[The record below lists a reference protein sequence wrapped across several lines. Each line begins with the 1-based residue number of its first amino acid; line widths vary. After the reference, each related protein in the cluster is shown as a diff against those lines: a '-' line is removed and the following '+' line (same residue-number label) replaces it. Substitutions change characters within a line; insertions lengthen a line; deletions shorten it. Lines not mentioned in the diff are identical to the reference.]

1 MTQSLDWPTY
11 INLMEQLLDVPLDDE
26 RRAELAVQ
34 LARMAT
40 LAEPLLAFGLPQR
53 QEVAG
58 VYKL

>member
-1 MTQSLDWPTY
+1 MTNSIDWPAY

-26 RRAELAVQ
+26 RRQELAIQ
-34 LARMAT
+34 LARIEAM
-40 LAEPLLAFGLPQR
+40 AEPLLAFELAQR